1 MRPEYV
7 ASAPG
12 TKGHVAKRGVN
23 TNTQPTL
30 DEKLDALTR
39 RIDEL
44 GLLITS
50 RQTPELKFCLTV
62 EELSSRWA
70 LGPEAVRR
78 LVRNKELRPLRGF
91 RPFRFTMEEVRRY
104 EAQTSSSARKGG
116 R

>member
-1 MRPEYV
+1 M
-7 ASAPG
+7 
-12 TKGHVAKRGVN
+12 N

-44 GLLITS
+44 GQLITS

-62 EELSSRWA
+62 EELASRWA

-78 LVRNKELRPLRGF
+78 LVRSKELRPLRGF

-104 EAQTSSSARKGG
+104 EALTTHSARKGG

>member
-1 MRPEYV
+1 M
-7 ASAPG
+7 
-12 TKGHVAKRGVN
+12 N

-30 DEKLDALTR
+30 DEKVDALTR

-44 GLLITS
+44 GQIITS

-62 EELSSRWA
+62 EELASRWA

-104 EAQTSSSARKGG
+104 EAQTSNSSRKGG

>member
-1 MRPEYV
+1 
-7 ASAPG
+7 
-12 TKGHVAKRGVN
+12 VN

-44 GLLITS
+44 GKLITS

-62 EELSSRWA
+62 DELASRWA

-78 LVRNKELRPLRGF
+78 LVRSKELRPLRGF

-104 EAQTSSSARKGG
+104 EAQTSNSARKGG

>member
-1 MRPEYV
+1 M
-7 ASAPG
+7 
-12 TKGHVAKRGVN
+12 N

-44 GLLITS
+44 GQLITS
-50 RQTPELKFCLTV
+50 RQAPELKFCLTV
-62 EELSSRWA
+62 EELASRWA

-104 EAQTSSSARKGG
+104 EALTTHSARKGG

>member
-12 TKGHVAKRGVN
+12 TKGQVAKGGVN

-44 GLLITS
+44 GQLITS

-104 EAQTSSSARKGG
+104 EALTTSSARKGG

>member
-1 MRPEYV
+1 M
-7 ASAPG
+7 
-12 TKGHVAKRGVN
+12 N

-44 GLLITS
+44 GQIISS

-62 EELSSRWA
+62 EELASRWA

-78 LVRNKELRPLRGF
+78 LVRSKELRPLRGF

-104 EAQTSSSARKGG
+104 EAQTTNSARKGG

>member
-1 MRPEYV
+1 
-7 ASAPG
+7 
-12 TKGHVAKRGVN
+12 
-23 TNTQPTL
+23 L

-44 GLLITS
+44 GQLITS
-50 RQTPELKFCLTV
+50 KQTPELKFCLTV

-78 LVRNKELRPLRGF
+78 LVRSKELRPLRGF

-104 EAQTSSSARKGG
+104 EAQTSGSARKGG